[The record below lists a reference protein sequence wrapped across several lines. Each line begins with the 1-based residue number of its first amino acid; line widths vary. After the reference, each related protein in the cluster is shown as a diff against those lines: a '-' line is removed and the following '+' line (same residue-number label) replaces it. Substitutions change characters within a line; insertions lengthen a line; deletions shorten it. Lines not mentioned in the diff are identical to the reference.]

1 MSLMQLHTG
10 DVWEIDG
17 ERHYLDRILEGGF
30 LVLRAFETGQ
40 PYQRLTDTG
49 EARAELLKVLEG
61 LLRSRQEDRRYTGDM
76 LVTKWGLKQNN

>member
-1 MSLMQLHTG
+1 MSLMQLRTG

-40 PYQRLTDTG
+40 PYQRL
-49 EARAELLKVLEG
+49 
-61 LLRSRQEDRRYTGDM
+61 LRLARRYVREHG
-76 LVTKWGLKQNN
+76 